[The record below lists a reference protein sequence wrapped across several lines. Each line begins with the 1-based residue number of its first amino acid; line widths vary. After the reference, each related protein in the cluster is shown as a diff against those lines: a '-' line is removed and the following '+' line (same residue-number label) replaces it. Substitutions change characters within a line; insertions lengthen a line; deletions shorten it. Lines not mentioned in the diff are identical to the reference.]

1 MAQIKCEECGQM
13 FSENEASCPNCAC
26 PNDKKICT
34 TNTGY
39 EYETTVKDYADI
51 GFLIANIAGILV
63 YFLTLALVVTQMHG
77 IMVFLVAFI
86 GLILLGAYIYCGYI
100 LKAYLRIYANM
111 SINLHEINMKLR

>member
-63 YFLTLALVVTQMHG
+63 YFFNSCIGCYSNARNNG
-77 IMVFLVAFI
+77 ILSCIYRADTFRCLYLLWI
-86 GLILLGAYIYCGYI
+86 YSKGL
-100 LKAYLRIYANM
+100 
-111 SINLHEINMKLR
+111 S